1 MRVPLAVA
9 VLGLVSAGP
18 AFAQAPDLNGRW
30 TLNEELSGDIAEKI
44 KAAAGPSSVS
54 GASSFAGATETWFP
68 WSGGFSEPERVQLR
82 EFLLAT
88 LPVLQSVEIEQTPQ
102 EVKTIHGES
111 GVRVFYLTR
120 KSSGTSAADATT
132 VTRQARWQGTQ
143 LVLESKG
150 KESSLLEVLTLVPE
164 RKLLTYSVKL
174 EHKLFKAPLELNLAY
189 DRVAPR

>member
-9 VLGLVSAGP
+9 VVGLLSGGP
-18 AFAQAPDLNGRW
+18 AFADPPDLRGRW
-30 TLNEELSGDIAEKI
+30 TLNEGLSGDIAEKI
-44 KAAAGPSSVS
+44 KAAAGSASVS
-54 GASSFAGATETWFP
+54 GGVSWATETWFP

-88 LPVLQSVEIEQTPQ
+88 LPVFQAVEIEQTAE

-120 KSSGTSAADATT
+120 KSSGTSAADGQT
-132 VTRQARWQGTQ
+132 VTRQARWQGSD

-150 KESSLLEVLTLVPE
+150 KESHLLEVLTFVPT
-164 RKLLTYSVKL
+164 RNLLTYSVKF
-174 EHKLFKAPLELNLAY
+174 EHKLFKSPLELNLAY